1 MDDFDDL
8 IHARDVF
15 AFVLE
20 ASGHGPLASDRLMFM
35 RTSEALVTTVLLV
48 SRRERPMSDAL
59 FYEFTGVSAEDY
71 KAVNAILGLDPATG
85 GGDWPVG
92 LLSHTGAAGPS
103 GGFIVFELW
112 DSRESQGAWMA
123 SRLGPALGQ
132 AGYASRH
139 GSSGCQSWGTTT
151 LERSESRR
159 TSAWPVICLL
169 PSQQVADGGVS
180 Q

>member
-1 MDDFDDL
+1 VDGFDDL
-8 IHARDVF
+8 IDARDVF

-48 SRRERPMSDAL
+48 SRTVRPMSDAL
-59 FYEFTGVSAEDY
+59 FYEFTGVSADDY

-85 GGDWPVG
+85 GGDWPAG
-92 LLSHTGAAGPS
+92 LLSHTGAAGPG
-103 GGFIVFELW
+103 GGFIVFEVR

-132 AGYASRH
+132 AGVREPARVEWLSVVGHYN
-139 GSSGCQSWGTTT
+139 
-151 LERSESRR
+151 
-159 TSAWPVICLL
+159 P
-169 PSQQVADGGVS
+169 
-180 Q
+180 